1 MQNSSSLSFVSV
13 LIDQT
18 SRSLQLSARCATAL
32 LLATSAFSAVAS
44 PAPQPLA
51 LAAASPSAA
60 APATGDTA
68 PRTSGAVDFAIVI
81 PAILRLL
88 ENDHP
93 AELLTLAEPASP
105 VSALQRVVLVS
116 TLRSGFC
123 MDLRLNPVQVGQT
136 PVADWQVSLAALSG
150 AAAASGARVEAF
162 DGGWRVCT
170 RRAGR
175 FELALQHA
183 FSLQPSAQASRQ
195 ALAGNPPGSV
205 SGEAT
210 ALNWPVAL
218 SLSTP

>member
-1 MQNSSSLSFVSV
+1 MQISSSLSFLSILVG
-13 LIDQT
+13 QA
-18 SRSLQLSARCATAL
+18 SRSLQRSSRCATAL
-32 LLATSAFSAVAS
+32 LLATIAFSALAS
-44 PAPQPLA
+44 PAPTPLS
-51 LAAASPSAA
+51 LAAASPGAD
-60 APATGDTA
+60 APASGGTD
-68 PRTSGAVDFAIVI
+68 PRKSGAVDFAIVI

-93 AELLTLAEPASP
+93 AELLTLAEQDSP

-123 MDLRLNPVQVGQT
+123 MDLRLNLAQVGQT

-150 AAAASGARVEAF
+150 TAAASGARVEAF
-162 DGGWRVCT
+162 EGGWRVCT

-183 FSLQPSAQASRQ
+183 FSLQPATQASRQ
-195 ALAGNPPGSV
+195 ALAGNTPGSV
-205 SGEAT
+205 AGEAA

>member
-1 MQNSSSLSFVSV
+1 VQFPSV
-13 LIDQT
+13 LGILSSALT
-18 SRSLQLSARCATAL
+18 NGSLHASQAFTAF
-32 LLATSAFSAVAS
+32 LLAAS
-44 PAPQPLA
+44 TFCA
-51 LAAASPSAA
+51 AA
-60 APATGDTA
+60 APAPFPVSLA
-68 PRTSGAVDFAIVI
+68 PTPAVTTLAGPSTDVQKTDAVDFAIVI

-93 AELLTLAEPASP
+93 AELQPLAGPAAP
-105 VSALQRVVLVS
+105 ISALQRVVLVS

-123 MDLRLNPVQVGQT
+123 MDLRLNALTAGQAQ
-136 PVADWQVSLAALSG
+136 VADWQVQLAALSG

-183 FSLQPSAQASRQ
+183 FSMQPRAAAPGVNLAIDKTGQAAS
-195 ALAGNPPGSV
+195 LG
-205 SGEAT
+205 
-210 ALNWPVAL
+210 WPVAI